1 MRLGALVFTVRAM
14 HVRSFE
20 IHEVA
25 DTDLRRLHDYL
36 LEVGGFEF
44 RAGGSG
50 FFVLVGERFVASA
63 GATNAQVIMASREA
77 DTINVDVVAAGGG
90 NADAVSLR
98 PHNGPLNCS
107 EASLNAATSKSR
119 ISKRAVTPLHQS
131 EDELLA
137 T

>member
-1 MRLGALVFTVRAM
+1 M

-25 DTDLRRLHDYL
+25 DTDLRKLHDYL

-50 FFVLVGERFVASA
+50 FFVLVGERFIAAS
-63 GATNAQVIMASREA
+63 GATNGQIVMASREG

-90 NADAVSLR
+90 NGDL
-98 PHNGPLNCS
+98 
-107 EASLNAATSKSR
+107 ASQLATAQ
-119 ISKRAVTPLHQS
+119 RAT
-131 EDELLA
+131 ELLRGFA
-137 T
+137 DRGDLAITDI

>member
-1 MRLGALVFTVRAM
+1 M

-20 IHEVA
+20 ISEVA

-50 FFVLVGERFVASA
+50 FFVLVGERFIAST
-63 GATNAQVIMASREA
+63 GATNGQIVMASREA

-90 NADAVSLR
+90 NGDSSSQL
-98 PHNGPLNCS
+98 
-107 EASLNAATSKSR
+107 ATAQ
-119 ISKRAVTPLHQS
+119 RAT
-131 EDELLA
+131 ELLRGFA
-137 T
+137 ERSGLSIGDI

>member
-1 MRLGALVFTVRAM
+1 VRLGALVFTVRAM

-77 DTINVDVVAAGGG
+77 DTINVDVVALFHDGRLLPNTEVGHIEIDGVHAEELTV
-90 NADAVSLR
+90 NRVRNDKVLSLEEWATRLDA
-98 PHNGPLNCS
+98 
-107 EASLNAATSKSR
+107 
-119 ISKRAVTPLHQS
+119 
-131 EDELLA
+131 
-137 T
+137 

>member
-1 MRLGALVFTVRAM
+1 MVQLAILLFTVPSM

-50 FFVLVGERFVASA
+50 FFALVGERFLASS
-63 GATNAQVIMASREA
+63 GATNGQMIMASREA
-77 DTINVDVVAAGGG
+77 DTINIDVVAAGGG
-90 NADAVSLR
+90 RGDA
-98 PHNGPLNCS
+98 
-107 EASLNAATSKSR
+107 ASQLATVQ
-119 ISKRAVTPLHQS
+119 RAT
-131 EDELLA
+131 ELLRGFA
-137 T
+137 QRSDLGIIDI

>member
-1 MRLGALVFTVRAM
+1 VRLGALVFTVRAM

-90 NADAVSLR
+90 NADASSQL
-98 PHNGPLNCS
+98 
-107 EASLNAATSKSR
+107 ATAQ
-119 ISKRAVTPLHQS
+119 RAT
-131 EDELLA
+131 ELLRGFA
-137 T
+137 ERCDLEIMDI